1 MKYTDL
7 INLKDNQGATLKN
20 YKEVNYKTGYQ
31 VATEGKETRNSKMA
45 IHYIKEYNGNCGI
58 WKSNGVYYID
68 KSHRESKLNTALKI
82 AKDCSQQSI
91 LKWNDKSLIWC

>member
-7 INLKDNQGATLKN
+7 IKMENDQGATLKN
-20 YKEVNYKTGYQ
+20 HKPITYKTGYQ

-45 IHYIKEYNGNCGI
+45 IHYINEYGGNCGI

-68 KSHRESKLNTALKI
+68 KSHREKTKKEALRIGRK
-82 AKDCSQQSI
+82 CNQLSI
-91 LKWNDKSLIWC
+91 LKWSTMGLIWC